1 MTMKILRTLLLC
13 AATVAGAFVSQG
25 QTTSSVPAEAPPRIK
40 AAASTFAITPIVG
53 MPSGHTRFGMT
64 VHRVF
69 SDLKSTIVLLQDCD
83 KKLVIFTSALS
94 VEGEPLYEAAR
105 HTIADVLKMSPDDV
119 IVNSA
124 HNHSVPAIDV
134 RDAALPPQL
143 KEAREARMAARRA
156 RADNNDRPENQR
168 RTPNP
173 QSIALGKEWV
183 AKLRAAA
190 ESLPAQLVPVTVKWS
205 IGHEDRVTY
214 NRRTRRPGTDS
225 AMLFVREE
233 DRAHLPENY
242 KGMIDT
248 DATVVVFDGAKGP
261 VAALGWYTGHPVTV
275 YNPEDPT
282 SFGEW
287 PQVACDRLSAHL
299 GGIPVGFVQG
309 CAGDINSKYMFS
321 GTLEQ
326 ATQLGNYLGDAFIE
340 ATKTLQTSKRAGF
353 QLRRQMVDL
362 PLRDLPS
369 RESLERDIASMDDF
383 IKRGEAGDEDT
394 YACVGMNFPKGLT
407 PKYRATLVKE
417 VYPWYVWA
425 LDQYKNGNENK
436 IARTFPIEVVVAR
449 FGDVG
454 FVGMP
459 SETLVRTGLKIKY
472 GADLPC
478 VLPCGYTGV
487 SNGYIPDAFSCYD
500 LDYVGGNY
508 RYRRQLHAP
517 YGQPG
522 GDAMANAA
530 LITLNEFARTPQ
542 K

>member
-1 MTMKILRTLLLC
+1 VTKVRRLPHL
-13 AATVAGAFVSQG
+13 
-25 QTTSSVPAEAPPRIK
+25 K
-40 AAASTFAITPIVG
+40 AAARTFAIMPIVG

-69 SDLKSTIVLLQDCD
+69 SDLKSTIVLLQDGD

-105 HTIADVLKMSPDDV
+105 GTIAEALQMSPDDI

-124 HNHSVPAIDV
+124 HNHSVPSIDV
-134 RDAALPPQL
+134 RDALPQ
-143 KEAREARMAARRA
+143 KMREAREARMAARRA
-156 RADNNDRPENQR
+156 RAGNNDRPAPRPRER
-168 RTPNP
+168 NP
-173 QSIALGKEWV
+173 QSVALGKEWV
-183 AKLRAAA
+183 EKLRAAA
-190 ESLPAQLVPVTVKWS
+190 LALPKELTPVTVKWGV
-205 IGHEDRVTY
+205 GHEDRITF
-214 NRRTRRPGTDS
+214 NRRGRRPDTGETY
-225 AMLFVREE
+225 FIREE

-248 DATVVVFDGAKGP
+248 DAVVVLFDGAKGP

-287 PQVACDRLSAHL
+287 PQVACERLSAHL

-340 ATKTLQTSKRAGF
+340 ATKTLQVSKRDGF
-353 QLRRQMVDL
+353 QIRRQMVDL
-362 PLRDLPS
+362 PLRDLPP
-369 RESLERDIASMDDF
+369 RESIERDIATMDDF
-383 IKRGEAGDEDT
+383 IKRGESGDENT
-394 YACVGMNFPKGLT
+394 LYCVGMNFPKALT
-407 PKYRATLVKE
+407 PKYRAELIRE

-425 LDQYKNGNENK
+425 LDQYKNGAENK
-436 IARTFPIEVVVAR
+436 IEHAFPIELVIAR

-454 FVGMP
+454 FAGMP
-459 SETLVRTGLKIKY
+459 SETFVRTGFKIKY

-500 LDYVGGNY
+500 LEYMGGNY
-508 RYRRQLHAP
+508 RYRGQHHAP
-517 YGQPG
+517 YGPPG

-530 LITLNEFARTPQ
+530 VITLNEFAKSGQ